1 MADADRLAHVE
12 QQVDGVVK
20 AQHEPGDRR
29 RVKVS
34 GPMPSRLHMER
45 RLHQLIYEDGDYET
59 GPPPPPANDDR
70 FADANLEARR
80 DNLEESGYTVV
91 NIQSRDRSKLLFDT
105 ACTMTDMKYVVY
117 HATVESRGPLAVQV
131 ELHHNPHVAALLLD
145 LVLLVPFDSGILRPE
160 HGRVHS
166 GCGERELKGQPVLGG
181 RCGALDISTRDRR
194 GLLSDITRVLR
205 ENGLSLT
212 RAECVT
218 RWERTVGTFYVT
230 DASGGG
236 NVGPKRMEAVREELI
251 ESVTLVVRA
260 GGWGCAK
267 SNYSRSSSTTLSS
280 SLSTP
285 MEFTAYDSA
294 SGSKSTTATLFAFN
308 HQLLD
313 ASPLMKNENYK
324 YRRCTQETTVHRYS
338 LLIAT
343 IVVKLSRLDQPKQ
356 QQ

>member
-236 NVGPKRMEAVREELI
+236 DVGPKRMEAVREELV

-267 SNYSRSSSTTLSS
+267 SNYSRSSSTTLSA
-280 SLSTP
+280 SLSTSSVDGGRSRIMTSHRKLP
-285 MEFTAYDSA
+285 WKSA
-294 SGSKSTTATLFAFN
+294 EVAHRAALEQLRV
-308 HQLLD
+308 HQI
-313 ASPLMKNENYK
+313 MK
-324 YRRCTQETTVHRYS
+324 RGIHPSRYS
-338 LLIAT
+338 SWPRCGRPGHKMNRVTGEAA
-343 IVVKLSRLDQPKQ
+343 
-356 QQ
+356 

>member
-80 DNLEESGYTVV
+80 DNIEESGYTVV

-117 HATVESRGPLAVQV
+117 HATVESRGPLAVQEYYV
-131 ELHHNPHVAALLLD
+131 RSMDGACH
-145 LVLLVPFDSGILRPE
+145 GLR
-160 HGRVHS
+160 
-166 GCGERELKGQPVLGG
+166 
-181 RCGALDISTRDRR
+181 LDISTRDRR

-251 ESVTLVVRA
+251 ESVTLVLL
-260 GGWGCAK
+260 
-267 SNYSRSSSTTLSS
+267 SNFGSIRS
-280 SLSTP
+280 
-285 MEFTAYDSA
+285 
-294 SGSKSTTATLFAFN
+294 
-308 HQLLD
+308 
-313 ASPLMKNENYK
+313 
-324 YRRCTQETTVHRYS
+324 
-338 LLIAT
+338 
-343 IVVKLSRLDQPKQ
+343 
-356 QQ
+356 